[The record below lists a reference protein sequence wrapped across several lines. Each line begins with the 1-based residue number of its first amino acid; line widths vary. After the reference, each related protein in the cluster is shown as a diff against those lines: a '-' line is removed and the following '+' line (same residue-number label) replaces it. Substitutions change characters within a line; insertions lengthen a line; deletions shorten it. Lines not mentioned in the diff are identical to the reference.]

1 MKRKLNKGIFFYPM
15 EADHTS
21 NKRLRLLFNDHDS
34 DGYWIWSNLIS
45 YAYRMHGYY
54 FSANIEDIELM
65 SADCRKSPELIQE
78 VIKSCVKRGLFV
90 KEIFDK
96 FNVLTNDRMQINY
109 LRATY
114 ENRRKGYTIYLEE
127 KYYAIGHSDLIELS
141 EVSLKNVIFRNSGKL
156 LSFLLSENQ
165 VRPELFN
172 SSTELFNSSTEKSTN
187 STEKVDFSEHKGKE
201 RKGKEK
207 YLASS
212 DAPEE
217 FLGGQNGS
225 LKIDKSEMLEGVK
238 KIGPK
243 KQKKTPQKTKDLATK
258 IFNDIKIIWWE
269 WYMARNNKTAPKFDG
284 GSGTAIQNLAKYF
297 ITRAKAKKFETEEE
311 IYHSS
316 IKYFKYILENWELL
330 KQNKFLYSSVDIKK
344 INSNINDI
352 VNFLHHGK
360 SAPANNTVGKTIEF
374 D

>member
-54 FSANIEDIELM
+54 FSANIEDVELM

-78 VIKSCVKRGLFV
+78 VILSCVKRGLFV
-90 KEIFDK
+90 KEIFDR

-114 ENRRKGYTIYLEE
+114 ENRRKGYTVYLEE

-141 EVSLKNVIFRNSGKL
+141 EVSLKNVLFRNSGKM
-156 LSFLLSENQ
+156 LSLLLSENQ
-165 VRPELFN
+165 FRPELFN
-172 SSTELFNSSTEKSTN
+172 NSTENNTSSTENNTS

-207 YLASS
+207 YLASN
-212 DAPEE
+212 DAPNV
-217 FLGGQNGS
+217 FLDDKINGVKVVNS
-225 LKIDKSEMLEGVK
+225 GMPSGVK
-238 KIGPK
+238 KIGRNR
-243 KQKKTPQKTKDLATK
+243 QKKMPPKIKDLPTK

-269 WYMARNNKTAPKFDG
+269 WYMGRNNKTAPKFDG
-284 GSGTAIQNLAKYF
+284 GSGVAIQKLTSYF
-297 ITRAKAKKFETEEE
+297 ISRAKWKKFETDND
-311 IYHSS
+311 IYNSA

-344 INSNINDI
+344 IYSNINDI
-352 VNFLHHGK
+352 VNFLHNGK
-360 SAPANNTVGKTIEF
+360 STSTTGTVGKTIEF